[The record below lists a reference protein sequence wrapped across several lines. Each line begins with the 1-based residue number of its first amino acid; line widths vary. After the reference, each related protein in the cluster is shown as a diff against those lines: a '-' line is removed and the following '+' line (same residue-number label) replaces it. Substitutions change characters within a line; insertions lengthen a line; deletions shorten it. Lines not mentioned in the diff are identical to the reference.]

1 MTEVIWQKNSI
12 LKPKISEILI
22 LETDEKIMISWEGS
36 VETFQ
41 SAVVTKGRV
50 RKRHKVVEAKGEE
63 DGNLIATDR
72 RLLWVTKRGRLG
84 KTYRVTHEIPYVDI
98 RSISGGGKVKK
109 YISVIFQ
116 EDEYIFRYSCFFSFC
131 QCFLFLT
138 LKLQ

>member
-98 RSISGGGKVKK
+98 RSISGFAILIV
-109 YISVIFQ
+109 
-116 EDEYIFRYSCFFSFC
+116 R
-131 QCFLFLT
+131 FL
-138 LKLQ
+138 